1 MLARSPERRK
11 TVPEKTPLPGSSK
24 GTTQKRKADLVKARA
39 PLRRFITRLHV
50 NLIELINQEGSRSFL
65 KKKMLEWEQSWE
77 QCRKLDQLVLN
88 MISEQEGE
96 EAEKKEEDVQYEYE
110 VKMEELRE
118 ASKIYLEKRIMEPPS
133 LAGSVAGSVIDP
145 DINIGER
152 NRIPE
157 DENRGEM
164 DLLQTYLESGN
175 RTRFLENGHVP
186 RVPFPCA
193 TSTGHRA
200 ENPPSTYEW
209 FRRRPASRERE
220 FTTTEIGTIRRR
232 LYTVVQICIRLQ
244 GVDT

>member
-1 MLARSPERRK
+1 MPE
-11 TVPEKTPLPGSSK
+11 ETPLPGSSK

-65 KKKMLEWEQSWE
+65 KKKMLECEQSWE

-118 ASKIYLEKRIMEPPS
+118 ASEKYLEKRIMEPPS
-133 LAGSVAGSVIDP
+133 LAGSVAESVIER
-145 DINIGER
+145 DINIEER

-157 DENRGEM
+157 EIGLDSRKPYMCREYPSPVLHQRAIEQQIPLLPTSGSDVGQQVENAELKHHLIYHHS
-164 DLLQTYLESGN
+164 DWNHST
-175 RTRFLENGHVP
+175 
-186 RVPFPCA
+186 A
-193 TSTGHRA
+193 TVHGGPNSQQ
-200 ENPPSTYEW
+200 
-209 FRRRPASRERE
+209 ASRH
-220 FTTTEIGTIRRR
+220 
-232 LYTVVQICIRLQ
+232 
-244 GVDT
+244 

>member
-1 MLARSPERRK
+1 
-11 TVPEKTPLPGSSK
+11 
-24 GTTQKRKADLVKARA
+24 
-39 PLRRFITRLHV
+39 
-50 NLIELINQEGSRSFL
+50 
-65 KKKMLEWEQSWE
+65 MLECEQSWE
-77 QCRKLDQLVLN
+77 QCRKLDQLVLG